1 MRQTRASS
9 TAANE
14 TDLIDCPYLSK
25 NNVWLT
31 VLLYVSTPIC
41 LTGFALNAISFVIL
55 RKHNSRSNSFH
66 LLQILA
72 VVDNCFLLVSVSLVN
87 ARRFFA
93 YLTYG
98 WQFFYL
104 SDAFIGPRF
113 LVYLAPPHL
122 TMRMIR
128 NWLIV
133 LMSLDRAIHIVFPL
147 KSIVLCTKFKLNLSF
162 AFIVAC
168 SVGLHGFKFC
178 CLTLAEQIPK
188 CPAIDIP
195 LLRFHNEIPAVF
207 GELSLVA
214 LIIILPFVILCVTNT
229 ILSVHLYQARTNRQ
243 MLTSGGPQGK
253 DQELQ
258 ATLLALG
265 IVVTFL
271 VCESPNSVERIVEIA
286 FYDGKRLRTHPMM
299 QVSIQIDSCVNFLVY
314 CLSSKKFRTLTA
326 QMLTMRK
333 E

>member
-1 MRQTRASS
+1 MAP
-9 TAANE
+9 ANG
-14 TDLIDCPYLSK
+14 TDVTECPYLSK

-41 LTGFALNAISFVIL
+41 LTGFVLNAISFVIL
-55 RKHNSRSNSFH
+55 RRHNSRSNSFH

-87 ARRFFA
+87 VRRFFS

-98 WQFFYL
+98 WMFFYL

-147 KSIVLCTKFKLNLSF
+147 KSIVVCTKFKLNLSF
-162 AFIVAC
+162 AFIVVFSA
-168 SVGLHGFKFC
+168 GLQGFKFC
-178 CLTLAEQIPK
+178 CLRLSHQIPK
-188 CPAIDIP
+188 CPAVNIP
-195 LLRFHNEIPAVF
+195 LLRFHNEIPD
-207 GELSLVA
+207 GLDELSIVA

-229 ILSVHLYQARTNRQ
+229 ILSVHLYKARANRQ
-243 MLTSGGPQGK
+243 TMVTSGGAQGK

-271 VCESPNSVERIVEIA
+271 VCESPNSVERIVEIV
-286 FYDGKRLRTHPMM
+286 FYNGRRLRTHPMM
-299 QVSIQIDSCVNFLVY
+299 QVSIQMDSCVNFLVY

-326 QMLTMRK
+326 QMLTRRK
-333 E
+333 D

>member
-1 MRQTRASS
+1 MAP
-9 TAANE
+9 ANG
-14 TDLIDCPYLSK
+14 TDVTECSYLSK

-41 LTGFALNAISFVIL
+41 LTGFVLNAISFVIL
-55 RKHNSRSNSFH
+55 RKHSSRSNSFH

-87 ARRFFA
+87 VRRFFS

-98 WQFFYL
+98 RRFFYL

-122 TMRMIR
+122 IMRMIR

-133 LMSLDRAIHIVFPL
+133 LISLDRVIHIVFPL

-162 AFIVAC
+162 AFIVVFSA
-168 SVGLHGFKFC
+168 GLQGFKFC
-178 CLTLAEQIPK
+178 CLRFSHQIPK
-188 CPAIDIP
+188 CPAVNIP
-195 LLRFHNEIPAVF
+195 LLRFHAEFPGGVD
-207 GELSLVA
+207 ELTIVTS
-214 LIIILPFVILCVTNT
+214 IIILPFVILCVTNT
-229 ILSVHLYQARTNRQ
+229 ILSVHLYKARAKRQ
-243 MLTSGGPQGK
+243 TMATSGGTHGK

-265 IVVTFL
+265 IVATFL
-271 VCESPNSVERIVEIA
+271 VCESPNSVERIVEIV
-286 FYDGKRLRTHPMM
+286 FYNGRRLRTHPMM
-299 QVSIQIDSCVNFLVY
+299 QVSIQMDSCVNFLVY

-326 QMLTMRK
+326 QMLAIREHLIK
-333 E
+333 V